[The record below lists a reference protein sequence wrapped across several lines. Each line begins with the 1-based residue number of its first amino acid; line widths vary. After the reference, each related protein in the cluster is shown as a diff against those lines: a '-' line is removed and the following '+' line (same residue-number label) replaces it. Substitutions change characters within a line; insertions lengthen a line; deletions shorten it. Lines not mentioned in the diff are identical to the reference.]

1 MKGIRDVE
9 FLAFPR
15 LVAIAEVGW
24 SPAKSRDWE
33 AFKERLGAHG
43 PRLAALGVNFYRSP
57 EVPWKQ

>member
-24 SPAKSRDWE
+24 SPGKSRDWE

-57 EVPWKQ
+57 DVPWKH